1 MSLRPPSATR
11 TYTRF
16 PYTSLCRS
24 RDSSG
29 GGVDTTAAFR
39 DWHALNAMNPAFEF
53 ELGENARAGHAG
65 DDFLETTH
73 VRRAG
78 GDRLYFP
85 ALLLGIAAV
94 HAEEIARKKGS
105 LVATCPGADFQ
116 HGGPS
121 VRGIARPQLQCQRAF
136 GLWQLLFQRPNFRR
150 EGPRRGKGGVITCK

>member
-1 MSLRPPSATR
+1 
-11 TYTRF
+11 
-16 PYTSLCRS
+16 
-24 RDSSG
+24 
-29 GGVDTTAAFR
+29 
-39 DWHALNAMNPAFEF
+39 MNPAFEF

-85 ALLLGIAAV
+85 TLLLGIAAV
-94 HAEEIARKKGS
+94 HAEEIAREKSS

-121 VRGIARPQLQCQRAF
+121 VSGIARQQLQRQRARSEEHTSELQSLMRISYAVF
-136 GLWQLLFQRPNFRR
+136 CLKKKKPADTPSHIG
-150 EGPRRGKGGVITCK
+150 ITPEINN

>member
-94 HAEEIARKKGS
+94 HAEEIRSEEHTSELQSLMRISYAVFCLKK
-105 LVATCPGADFQ
+105 
-116 HGGPS
+116 
-121 VRGIARPQLQCQRAF
+121 
-136 GLWQLLFQRPNFRR
+136 
-150 EGPRRGKGGVITCK
+150 K

>member
-1 MSLRPPSATR
+1 MRDAAVAVCRVHVLPAGTFRPKNVDAQVLVCDLNVDFF
-11 TYTRF
+11 RF
-16 PYTSLCRS
+16 GKN

-94 HAEEIARKKGS
+94 HAEEIGRASCRER
-105 LVATCPGADFQ
+105 V
-116 HGGPS
+116 
-121 VRGIARPQLQCQRAF
+121 CQY
-136 GLWQLLFQRPNFRR
+136 
-150 EGPRRGKGGVITCK
+150 V